1 MIPQGSKNPRRKPD
15 STEKMT
21 DGLFSGVQAIFME
34 MGVSRKR
41 LQVWKRRFEDL
52 GGTILTAAANLRER
66 DDQIIILAAH
76 EAALSKGI
84 NLEMLGSCKKLNF
97 VQFRWVEEC
106 LKDGTLL
113 SYEPF
118 FLSASQDEHL
128 RSTDDSRL
136 DAQSGPQSD
145 QFYITPALATV
156 PDGDLRACSE
166 VVYEKGNDEVTEECT
181 NDTKLKAICDDD
193 TPDFNKH
200 VSRPLLEMSEIYSD
214 VFADEWRSLTY
225 RKVANK
231 LDRLPYQI
239 SSADEVKNIQGIGKS
254 MVDKIKEILCTGQ
267 LQKLLN
273 LKANS
278 QVQIMQQFASVWGI
292 GPKHALKL
300 YQAGHRSLHD
310 ISDDQTLSPMARVG
324 LKYHH
329 DIALRIPQSEVSEA
343 GSFVRNVLE
352 DLCPGASMIVG
363 GSYRR
368 GNATCGD
375 IDLLITHPDGHSHKG
390 LLGRLVTKLEELE
403 FLVTCPNPS
412 SENSTHKV
420 DTYMGICKLPQYTHH
435 RRIDIKIYPKQA
447 YAFALVYFTGNDVL
461 NRRIR
466 YLAKKKGY
474 KLSDQGLFLR
484 VGDNK
489 TGMAS
494 EVSIL
499 CETEEEIFQKLGLPY
514 PEPHERNW

>member
-1 MIPQGSKNPRRKPD
+1 MIPQGSKNSRRKPD
-15 STEKMT
+15 STDKLT
-21 DGLFSGVQAIFME
+21 DGLFSGVLAIFIE
-34 MGVSRKR
+34 TGVSRKR
-41 LQVWKRRFEDL
+41 LQVWQRRFEDL
-52 GGTILTAAANLRER
+52 GGTILTAAANLLGRV
-66 DDQIIILAAH
+66 DQIIILAAH

-84 NLEMLGSCKKLNF
+84 NFDRLGSCPNLNF

-118 FLSASQDEHL
+118 LLSASQDEHIL
-128 RSTDDSRL
+128 STDDSRL

-145 QFYITPALATV
+145 QLYVTPALAIV

-166 VVYEKGNDEVTEECT
+166 VVNEKRYDEVSEECT
-181 NDTKLKAICDDD
+181 IDTKFKAICEDDM
-193 TPDFNKH
+193 PDYNKH
-200 VSRPLLEMSEIYSD
+200 ISRPLLELSEIYSD
-214 VFADEWRSLTY
+214 VLADEWRSLTY

-239 SSADEVKNIQGIGKS
+239 LSADEVKNIQGIGKS

-267 LQKLLN
+267 LQKLFN
-273 LKANS
+273 LKASS
-278 QVQIMQQFASVWGI
+278 QASI
-292 GPKHALKL
+292 
-300 YQAGHRSLHD
+300 
-310 ISDDQTLSPMARVG
+310 
-324 LKYHH
+324 
-329 DIALRIPQSEVSEA
+329 
-343 GSFVRNVLE
+343 
-352 DLCPGASMIVG
+352 IVG

-390 LLGRLVTKLEELE
+390 LLGRLVTKLEEAQ
-403 FLVTCPNPS
+403 FLITCPNPFT
-412 SENSTHKV
+412 ENITHKV
-420 DTYMGICKLPQYTHH
+420 NTYMGICKLPQYTHH

-494 EVSIL
+494 EVSIP
-499 CETEEEIFQKLGLPY
+499 CETEEEVFQKLGLPY